1 MDEKRTITIKI
12 ADKELSFQM
21 MLGTNSAS
29 DLATSWC
36 LDSFGVCEPEVCHL
50 MARAV
55 RPWDTVIDGGANIGF
70 FTLLLARLVGPNGKV
85 IAFEPALQ
93 NVAKLKDNI
102 DINGMKFVVE
112 LHEDPLWL
120 NGDEVELWTGLDSGI
135 SSLKKAPNHLSS
147 TVMHGVQLR
156 NYAKECRLI
165 KLDIEGAEYFA
176 MKGGGPLIT
185 PERCPFIVC
194 EMNPYCMKQFGYGI
208 KDVRQLMSQRGYDL
222 FLLRADG
229 SIPALVTRRTE
240 VTNDKKNLN
249 VLFSTP
255 LMVAEAWPRI
265 HFKDDS
271 VDI

>member
-21 MLGTNSAS
+21 MLGTNSTS

-55 RPWDTVIDGGANIGF
+55 RQGDRVIDGGANIGF
-70 FTLLLARLVGPNGKV
+70 FSLLLSSLVGLGGIV

-93 NVAKLKDNI
+93 NVEKLNVNI
-102 DINGMKFVVE
+102 RLNDMNNIVV
-112 LHEDPLWL
+112 HQDALWL
-120 NGDEVELWTGLDSGI
+120 NGEEVELWTGLDSGI
-135 SSLKKAPNHLSS
+135 SSLKKAPDHLSS
-147 TVMHGVQLR
+147 TSMHGVMLR

-176 MKGGGPLIT
+176 LKGGGTLIT

-194 EMNPYCMKQFGYGI
+194 EMNPYCMKQFGYAI
-208 KDVRQLMSQRGYDL
+208 KDVRQLLSQRGYDL
-222 FLLRADG
+222 FLLRPDG

-265 HFKDDS
+265 HFEDDS